1 MMYTIHKITL
11 NPTVDFAADEL
22 KKYLRMMMPRCGE
35 VTIDYDADAKEDF
48 RIGLMQDFGLDV
60 SDAEDPTLDDIVY
73 VEADAEGGII
83 AGGGETRYVAW
94 MDNLF
99 MWLFTIPSAFLS
111 AFVFEWSPVVT
122 FCFLKA
128 DQVIK
133 CLPNAIVCSRYR
145 WVRILTRNTPS

>member
-1 MMYTIHKITL
+1 MQVIFLLIGLFFGGLMFLLKDII
-11 NPTVDFAADEL
+11 VDFYTVSEETKTLAL
-22 KKYLRMMMPRCGE
+22 QFL
-35 VTIDYDADAKEDF
+35 TIMSITTVGTCYEYP
-48 RIGLMQDFGLDV
+48 V
-60 SDAEDPTLDDIVY
+60 
-73 VEADAEGGII
+73 EGGII